1 MSLLKKDKLN
11 LLHVLLPEGAVVPSH
26 WLQDQGYSK
35 QLIYKYVKSGWL
47 VRAAPGAY
55 CRPGTELVW
64 QGVVAS
70 WQHTAETAWHV
81 GGETALNLQ
90 GHAHYLRMG
99 REAAIHLYG
108 QGNAP
113 SWLKGLAVDAKLA
126 FHARQLFAEKVLA
139 ESLKT
144 WPSGIKKWPLSVSEP
159 ERALLEMMPEVA
171 DEFTFTH
178 VAELMQSMTM
188 LRPARVTTLL
198 KACTHIKAKRLFL
211 FLAEFYQHPWLK
223 KVDISEVEIGR
234 GKRSVVPG
242 GKLDATY
249 MITVPEGFHV
259 RAG

>member
-1 MSLLKKDKLN
+1 MSLLRKDKLN
-11 LLHVLLPEGAVVPSH
+11 FLHERLPEGAVVPSH
-26 WLQDQGYSK
+26 WLQELGYSR
-35 QLIYKYVKSGWL
+35 QLIYKYVNSGWL

-55 CRPGTELVW
+55 CRPGAELAW

-70 WQHTAETAWHV
+70 WQHTTQTAWHV

-99 REAAIHLYG
+99 REAAVHLYG
-108 QGNAP
+108 QGKVP
-113 SWLKGLAVDAKLA
+113 SWLKGLAVDAKLV
-126 FHARQLFAEKVLA
+126 FHARQLFAGQVSA
-139 ESLKT
+139 ESLKP
-144 WPSGIKKWPLSVSEP
+144 WPSGIKKWPLRVSEP
-159 ERALLEMMPEVA
+159 ERAVLELMPEVG

-178 VAELMQSMTM
+178 VAELMQGMTM
-188 LRPARVTTLL
+188 LRPTRVAALL
-198 KACTHIKAKRLFL
+198 KACIHIKAKRLFL
-211 FLAEFYQHPWLK
+211 FLADYYQHPWLK